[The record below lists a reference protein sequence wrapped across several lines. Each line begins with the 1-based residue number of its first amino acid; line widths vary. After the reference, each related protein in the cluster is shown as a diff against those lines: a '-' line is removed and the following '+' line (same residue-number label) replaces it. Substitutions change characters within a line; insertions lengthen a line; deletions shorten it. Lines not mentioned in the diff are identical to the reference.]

1 MLIFGYVIVL
11 VVFVMVCC
19 HAVYADAFP
28 HDCGIGV
35 CAKDGTACGNFVR
48 NAVVSVLNLAVQ
60 IVGAVATGGATAI
73 AGALGAAA
81 ETAQFFGQTKSCG
94 DSMIHHR
101 SRLAIVTVR
110 DREFQGEHIQVFD
123 NTDWD
128 GCLIR
133 CRHNGNCRGVV
144 SALCRH
150 TFSWLL

>member
-1 MLIFGYVIVL
+1 
-11 VVFVMVCC
+11 MVCC
-19 HAVYADAFP
+19 HAVHADAFP

-35 CAKDGTACGNFVR
+35 CAKDSTACGNFVR
-48 NAVVSVLNLAVQ
+48 NAVLSVFNLAVQ

-81 ETAQFFGQTKSCG
+81 ETAKFFGETKSCG
-94 DSMIHHR
+94 NSMIHHR

-110 DREFQGEHIQVFD
+110 DREFQVFD

-133 CRHNGNCRGVV
+133 CRHNDNCKGVV
-144 SALCRH
+144 SALCRQI
-150 TFSWLL
+150 FSQLLYTLCASV